1 MQYTQELMSLGPQW
15 TQAWAN
21 EVGPVLEDL
30 GTLDRWCVTAERDR
44 TGVPTAPTRQWLLQ
58 CVQGLQALGQQL
70 GARQVTPVGALQAL
84 DQTAHQLRVQA
95 DWLGQAVTQ
104 LYRADTSARTAQ
116 MLESYRSAY
125 WAGRSTTTRYTGRW
139 SLRGSS
145 GRYRPERTVRVNPN
159 HPPAEVAA
167 FQGVCAPLT
176 ALGQAFYVQ
185 EAQEDY
191 YQRGDSPLEALLGV
205 GLDLLGAS
213 GSSR

>member
-1 MQYTQELMSLGPQW
+1 MQYVQELMSLGPQW
-15 TQAWAN
+15 PQAWAN
-21 EVGPVLEDL
+21 EVGPVMEDV
-30 GTLDRWCVTAERDR
+30 GTVDRWCMTAERDR

-70 GARQVTPVGALQAL
+70 GARQVTPVEALQAL

-104 LYRADTSARTAQ
+104 FYRDDISARAAE
-116 MLESYRSAY
+116 MHESYRNAY
-125 WAGRSTTTRYTGRW
+125 WTGRSTTRYTGRW
-139 SLRGSS
+139 SFRRTT
-145 GRYRPERTVRVNPN
+145 GRYRPEQTVRVNPN

-185 EAQEDY
+185 ETQEDY
-191 YQRGDSPLEALLGV
+191 YQRGDHPLEALLGV
-205 GLDLLGAS
+205 GLDLLG